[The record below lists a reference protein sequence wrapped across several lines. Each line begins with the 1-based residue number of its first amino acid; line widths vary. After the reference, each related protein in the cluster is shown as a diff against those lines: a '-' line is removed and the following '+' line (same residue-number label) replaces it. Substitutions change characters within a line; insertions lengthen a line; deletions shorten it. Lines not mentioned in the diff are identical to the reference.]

1 MAASATPETPSDGM
15 DELAAAAA
23 VFAMQVDSESDEDGG
38 TAGRRRGG
46 SAGGKVRRWWG
57 DCDALSF
64 VFVSVRFAG
73 GFQKKMKSVLWFLAL
88 GVR

>member
-15 DELAAAAA
+15 DELTAAAA

-46 SAGGKVRRWWG
+46 GAGGKVRR
-57 DCDALSF
+57 
-64 VFVSVRFAG
+64 
-73 GFQKKMKSVLWFLAL
+73 
-88 GVR
+88 